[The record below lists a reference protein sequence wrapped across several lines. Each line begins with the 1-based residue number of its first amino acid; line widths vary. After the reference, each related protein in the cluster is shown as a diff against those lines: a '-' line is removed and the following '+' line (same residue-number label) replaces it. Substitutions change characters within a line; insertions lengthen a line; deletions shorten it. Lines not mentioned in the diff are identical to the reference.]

1 MSRRELQSLLTDP
14 YLQAAV
20 DLTTFG
26 TSERRQTRSRAMA
39 ENNRG
44 DNVVAGEEAASAE
57 LLQRVQHLESCLRQ
71 AQSVVEESAAELEL
85 TRRELRRANDKVAE
99 QREEAEH
106 QQGYAESLNSE
117 LETVQLRMEL
127 EKLRTIESLRQE
139 HQSQVEREKLQL
151 ERECRRADSWV
162 EDLREQFKAERQHY
176 LDRISELELQLSR
189 AVGSGHGTEGAE
201 NEPEHTQLQSVA
213 YVPDPTTVE
222 GSCQEQPETLV
233 LQEVQLPEVRSGVVN
248 SYPCEYER
256 WGTPPPRVHG

>member
-20 DLTTFG
+20 DLTSLG
-26 TSERRQTRSRAMA
+26 TSERRQTRSRTMA

-71 AQSVVEESAAELEL
+71 AQSVAEESAAELEL
-85 TRRELRRANDKVAE
+85 TRRELRRAKDDVAE
-99 QREEAEH
+99 QREEAER
-106 QQGYAESLNSE
+106 QQGYAKSLNSE

-176 LDRISELELQLSR
+176 LDRISELESL
-189 AVGSGHGTEGAE
+189 
-201 NEPEHTQLQSVA
+201 
-213 YVPDPTTVE
+213 
-222 GSCQEQPETLV
+222 
-233 LQEVQLPEVRSGVVN
+233 
-248 SYPCEYER
+248 
-256 WGTPPPRVHG
+256 